1 MTMDP
6 GAIGAIAR
14 EAILLTLILSAPL
27 VGAAAVVGLLLG
39 LLQALTQLQDQTTA
53 FAVKLLVVMGL
64 MLVLMPWLGAMAFG
78 YAERAFTLIF
88 ELR

>member
-6 GAIGAIAR
+6 EAISAVAR

-78 YAERAFTLIF
+78 YAERTFTMIF